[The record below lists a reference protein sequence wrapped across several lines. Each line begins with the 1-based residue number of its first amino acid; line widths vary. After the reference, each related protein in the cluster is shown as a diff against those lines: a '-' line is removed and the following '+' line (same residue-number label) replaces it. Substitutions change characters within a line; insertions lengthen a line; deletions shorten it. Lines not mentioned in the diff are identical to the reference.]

1 MLINS
6 SKPNNGS
13 ISIMAMLPKNQT
25 LMKRLMLGVSTGH
38 CSYHRSDLG
47 SFSNMDIYFNPNFL

>member
-6 SKPNNGS
+6 SKPNNAS
-13 ISIMAMLPKNQT
+13 INIMAMLPKNQI
-25 LMKRLMLGVSTGH
+25 LMKGLIFGVSTGH

-47 SFSNMDIYFNPNFL
+47 SFSYMDTDFNPNFL